1 MSRRNLAK
9 ATSVLTLAANQ
20 NLGRLKARGIRTP
33 ASTYIKQH
41 GGKFKSAAELE
52 KMSLEEIREEFQ
64 RAKDYL
70 NTKTGS
76 VAGFREWEKSMSDT
90 LFRNTSV
97 YEKYVDENGVE
108 RERLV
113 TAGIDYNQL
122 TEREKRK
129 FWKAFSKLE
138 ELDSA
143 NVYGARYRVSVN
155 EIYTAVKGG
164 LRFKDIDEFVKDMN
178 SKIYEEQAAHF
189 FDESEN
195 PFSLLESENPFKD
208 EGG

>member
-41 GGKFKSAAELE
+41 GGKFKSAKELE

-76 VAGFREWEKSMSDT
+76 VSGFREWEKSMSST
-90 LFRNTSV
+90 LYQNT
-97 YEKYVDENGVE
+97 
-108 RERLV
+108 
-113 TAGIDYNQL
+113 GIDYNKL

-129 FWKAFSKLE
+129 FWEAYSKLE

-164 LRFKDIDEFVKDMN
+164 LRFKDIDAFVKEMN
-178 SKIYEEQAAHF
+178 TKIYEEQAAHF
-189 FDESEN
+189 FDETEN
-195 PFSLLESENPFKD
+195 PFSLLESENPFED
-208 EGG
+208 EGD